1 MNTIERFFRRYI
13 FSTVGILLLFFFANA
28 FLMLILLSVLHF
40 GGALDG
46 GFPVEEFSEHI
57 SSQNGIL
64 TSDAEAKKL
73 LSEENAWAMILDDT
87 GRVIWEEN
95 MPDDLPDK
103 YSLQDVAS
111 FSRWYL
117 DDYPVSIWKRADG
130 LLVIG
135 YEPGSLWKY
144 RLTLDGN
151 YLFPLLYGSIGIFF
165 ANVILMIF
173 LVVRNAR
180 KVEKATGPI
189 LNGIHQLSNGK
200 PVHLEE
206 NGELAEINAGLNKA
220 GDYLM
225 KKDNTRAVW
234 IRGISH
240 DIRTPLSI
248 ILAYASE
255 IEETPEL
262 PENVRTQA
270 GIILSQSEKL
280 KNLVSDLNLT
290 TKLEY
295 SMQAIHKQ
303 NIDAVELARQA
314 ISEILNDGI
323 PEQFEVEFYEEQPG
337 KTIQLSGDNL
347 LLQRMLG
354 NLIRNSIVHN
364 PAGCK
369 IEFSIG
375 IHENSCVFV
384 VSDNGHG
391 MSEPQLNALNSN
403 EDISSSQKSE
413 GDTEHGLGLKIVRQI
428 VKAHHGTLYFYETN
442 PHGLS
447 IKIFLP
453 ISGNG
458 RIIK

>member
-189 LNGIHQLSNGK
+189 LKGIHQLSNGK

-323 PEQFEVEFYEEQPG
+323 PDQFEVEFYEEQPG

-428 VKAHHGTLYFYETN
+428 VKAHQGDIYFSEAR
-442 PHGLS
+442 PHGLEV
-447 IKIFLP
+447 KISLP
-453 ISGNG
+453 MELHFS
-458 RIIK
+458 

>member
-189 LNGIHQLSNGK
+189 LKGIHQLSNGK

-337 KTIQLSGDNL
+337 KTVQLSGDNL

-428 VKAHHGTLYFYETN
+428 VKAHQGTIRFFDTV

-447 IKIFLP
+447 VTVELP
-453 ISGNG
+453 VE
-458 RIIK
+458 

>member
-323 PEQFEVEFYEEQPG
+323 PDQFEVEFYEEQPG

-428 VKAHHGTLYFYETN
+428 VKAHQGNIYFSEAR
-442 PHGLS
+442 PHGLEV
-447 IKIFLP
+447 KISLP
-453 ISGNG
+453 MGPYSS
-458 RIIK
+458 

>member
-1 MNTIERFFRRYI
+1 
-13 FSTVGILLLFFFANA
+13 
-28 FLMLILLSVLHF
+28 ML
-40 GGALDG
+40 
-46 GFPVEEFSEHI
+46 
-57 SSQNGIL
+57 
-64 TSDAEAKKL
+64 
-73 LSEENAWAMILDDT
+73 
-87 GRVIWEEN
+87 
-95 MPDDLPDK
+95 
-103 YSLQDVAS
+103 
-111 FSRWYL
+111 
-117 DDYPVSIWKRADG
+117 
-130 LLVIG
+130 
-135 YEPGSLWKY
+135 
-144 RLTLDGN
+144 
-151 YLFPLLYGSIGIFF
+151 
-165 ANVILMIF
+165 
-173 LVVRNAR
+173 
-180 KVEKATGPI
+180 
-189 LNGIHQLSNGK
+189 LSNGK

-255 IEETPEL
+255 IEEAPGLSEK
-262 PENVRTQA
+262 VRTQA
-270 GIILSQSEKL
+270 GIILRQSEKL

-384 VSDNGHG
+384 ISDNGHG

-413 GDTEHGLGLKIVRQI
+413 GR
-428 VKAHHGTLYFYETN
+428 
-442 PHGLS
+442 
-447 IKIFLP
+447 IKGIYIF
-453 ISGNG
+453 
-458 RIIK
+458 RKKDRMD

>member
-1 MNTIERFFRRYI
+1 
-13 FSTVGILLLFFFANA
+13 
-28 FLMLILLSVLHF
+28 MLILLSVLHF

-403 EDISSSQKSE
+403 EDISSSQKSD

-428 VKAHHGTLYFYETN
+428 VKAHQGTIRFFDTV

-447 IKIFLP
+447 VTVELP
-453 ISGNG
+453 VE
-458 RIIK
+458 

>member
-13 FSTVGILLLFFFANA
+13 FSTVGILMLFFAVNTI
-28 FLMLILLSVLHF
+28 LILIGMSVLHF
-40 GGALDG
+40 SGALDG
-46 GFPVEEFSEHI
+46 GFPVSEFSEHI
-57 SSQNGIL
+57 SSQDGKL

-73 LSEENAWAMILDDT
+73 LSEENAWAMILDDA

-95 MPDDLPDK
+95 IPDDLPNQ

-117 DDYPVSIWKRADG
+117 DDYPVNIWERDDG

-144 RLTLDGN
+144 RLTLKGD
-151 YLFPLLYGSIGIFF
+151 YVVPLLYGGIGIFL
-165 ANVILMIF
+165 ANIIVMILLF
-173 LVVRNAR
+173 VHNAR

-220 GDYLM
+220 GDYLI

-262 PENVRTQA
+262 PEKVRTQA
-270 GIILSQSEKL
+270 GIIFSQSEKL

-303 NIDAVELARQA
+303 NMDAVELARQVV
-314 ISEILNDGI
+314 SRILNDGI
-323 PEQFEVEFYEEQPG
+323 PEQFEIEFYEEQPG
-337 KTIQLSGDNL
+337 KAIHLTGDDL
-347 LLQRMLG
+347 LLQRMLE
-354 NLIRNSIVHN
+354 NLINNSIIHN

-369 IEFSIG
+369 IEFSVG
-375 IHENSCVFV
+375 THENSCVFV

-391 MSEPQLNALNSN
+391 MSESQLNALNSN

-413 GDTEHGLGLKIVRQI
+413 DDIEHGLGLKIVLQI
-428 VKAHHGTLYFYETN
+428 VKVHQGTIHFFN
-442 PHGLS
+442 NMPHGLGVS
-447 IKIFLP
+447 IRLP
-453 ISGNG
+453 LDS
-458 RIIK
+458 

>member
-391 MSEPQLNALNSN
+391 MSEPQLNTLNSN
-403 EDISSSQKSE
+403 EDISSSQKSD

-428 VKAHHGTLYFYETN
+428 VKAHQGNIYFSEAR
-442 PHGLS
+442 PHGLEV
-447 IKIFLP
+447 KISLP
-453 ISGNG
+453 MGPYSS
-458 RIIK
+458 

>member
-1 MNTIERFFRRYI
+1 MNKIERFFRRYI
-13 FSTVGILLLFFFANA
+13 FSAVGILMMFFAVNV
-28 FLMLILLSVLHF
+28 LLIFIVLSVLHF

-46 GFPVEEFSEHI
+46 GFPVSDLSDHI
-57 SSQNGIL
+57 SSQDGIL
-64 TSDAEAKKL
+64 TADEEAKKL
-73 LSEENAWAMILDDT
+73 LSEENVWAMILDDA

-95 MPDDLPDK
+95 MPDDLPNHF
-103 YSLQDVAS
+103 SLQDVAS

-117 DDYPVSIWKRADG
+117 DDYPVSIWNRNDG

-144 RLTLDGN
+144 RITLNGD
-151 YLFPLLYGSIGIFF
+151 YLLPLLYTSIGIFF

-173 LVVRNAR
+173 LFVRNAR
-180 KVEKATGPI
+180 KVEKSIEPI
-189 LNGIHQLSNGK
+189 LKGIHQLSNGK

-206 NGELAEINAGLNKA
+206 NGELAEINTGLNKA
-220 GDYLM
+220 GDYLV

-262 PENVRTQA
+262 PEKVRTQA
-270 GIILSQSEKL
+270 GIILRQSGKL

-314 ISEILNDGI
+314 VSEILNDGI

-337 KTIQLSGDNL
+337 KTVQLNGDNL

-369 IEFSIG
+369 IEFSVG
-375 IHENSCVFV
+375 IHDNNCVFV

-428 VKAHHGTLYFYETN
+428 VKTHQGTVYFSETN
-442 PHGLS
+442 PHGLTVKIGIP
-447 IKIFLP
+447 IKP
-453 ISGNG
+453 PNS
-458 RIIK
+458 

>member
-323 PEQFEVEFYEEQPG
+323 SEQFEVEFYEEQPG

-403 EDISSSQKSE
+403 EDISSSQKSD

-428 VKAHHGTLYFYETN
+428 VKAHQGTIRFFDTV

-447 IKIFLP
+447 VTVELP
-453 ISGNG
+453 VE
-458 RIIK
+458 

>member
-403 EDISSSQKSE
+403 EDISSSQKSD

-428 VKAHHGTLYFYETN
+428 VKAHQGTIRFFDTV

-447 IKIFLP
+447 VTVELP
-453 ISGNG
+453 VE
-458 RIIK
+458 

>member
-403 EDISSSQKSE
+403 EDISSSQKSD

-428 VKAHHGTLYFYETN
+428 VKAHQGTIRFFDTV
-442 PHGLS
+442 PHGFS
-447 IKIFLP
+447 VTVELP
-453 ISGNG
+453 VE
-458 RIIK
+458 

>member
-1 MNTIERFFRRYI
+1 M
-13 FSTVGILLLFFFANA
+13 
-28 FLMLILLSVLHF
+28 
-40 GGALDG
+40 
-46 GFPVEEFSEHI
+46 
-57 SSQNGIL
+57 
-64 TSDAEAKKL
+64 
-73 LSEENAWAMILDDT
+73 
-87 GRVIWEEN
+87 
-95 MPDDLPDK
+95 
-103 YSLQDVAS
+103 
-111 FSRWYL
+111 
-117 DDYPVSIWKRADG
+117 
-130 LLVIG
+130 
-135 YEPGSLWKY
+135 
-144 RLTLDGN
+144 
-151 YLFPLLYGSIGIFF
+151 
-165 ANVILMIF
+165 
-173 LVVRNAR
+173 
-180 KVEKATGPI
+180 
-189 LNGIHQLSNGK
+189 
-200 PVHLEE
+200 
-206 NGELAEINAGLNKA
+206 
-220 GDYLM
+220 
-225 KKDNTRAVW
+225 
-234 IRGISH
+234 
-240 DIRTPLSI
+240 
-248 ILAYASE
+248 AYASE

-403 EDISSSQKSE
+403 EDISSSQKSD

-428 VKAHHGTLYFYETN
+428 VKAHQGTIRFFDTV
-442 PHGLS
+442 PHGFS
-447 IKIFLP
+447 VTVELP
-453 ISGNG
+453 VE
-458 RIIK
+458 

>member
-369 IEFSIG
+369 IEFSVG

-391 MSEPQLNALNSN
+391 MSEPQLSALNSN
-403 EDISSSQKSE
+403 EDISSSQKSD

-428 VKAHHGTLYFYETN
+428 VKAHQGTIRFFDTV
-442 PHGLS
+442 PHGFS
-447 IKIFLP
+447 VTVELP
-453 ISGNG
+453 VE
-458 RIIK
+458 

>member
-403 EDISSSQKSE
+403 EDISSSQKSD

-428 VKAHHGTLYFYETN
+428 VKAHQGTIRFFDTF
-442 PHGLS
+442 PHGFS
-447 IKIFLP
+447 VTVELP
-453 ISGNG
+453 VE
-458 RIIK
+458 

>member
-403 EDISSSQKSE
+403 EDISSSQKSD

-428 VKAHHGTLYFYETN
+428 VKAHQGDIYFSEAR
-442 PHGLS
+442 PHGLEV
-447 IKIFLP
+447 KISLP
-453 ISGNG
+453 MELHFS
-458 RIIK
+458 